1 MNREEKKLA
10 EKLIKRALKE
20 DIGRGDLTTSLCIS
34 SSKKTKALI
43 LAKDKG
49 VLCGIE
55 IAKKVFKFLD
65 SSLKFRSF
73 KNDGDALTKE
83 DRVAQIIGKAAS
95 ILTAERTALNFLSLL
110 SGIATYTRKFVNRV
124 SGTKVKIMDTRKTTP
139 TLRALE
145 KYAVRVGGGFNHRQ
159 GLWEGIL
166 IKDNHL
172 RASKILYKRKVNT
185 ERLKQVFSL
194 IRSKTN
200 HKIEIE
206 VESFEEFKRVV
217 FIRPDIILLD
227 NFNLKAIRKS
237 IEFRNEFFPQVKIEV
252 SGGVNL
258 ENVKEIARLGVDFI
272 SVGSITH
279 SPPSL
284 DFSLEINE

>member
-1 MNREEKKLA
+1 MTREEKKLA

-49 VLCGIE
+49 ILCGVE
-55 IAKKVFKFLD
+55 IAKKVFKILD
-65 SSLKFRSF
+65 LSLKFRNF
-73 KNDGDALTKE
+73 KNDGDLLIRG

-145 KYAVRVGGGFNHRQ
+145 KYAVRIGGGFNHRQ
-159 GLWEGIL
+159 GLWDGIL

-172 RASKILYKRKVNT
+172 RASKILHKRKVNT

-206 VESFEEFKRVV
+206 VESFEEFKKIV

-237 IEFRNEFFPQVKIEV
+237 VEFRNEFFPQVKIEV

-272 SVGSITH
+272 SVGGITH
-279 SPPSL
+279 SPPSF